1 MSLCTLL
8 QRWDTKWIHC
18 SETGHHSVS
27 LISLT
32 PPWTNPII
40 CYQSS
45 LGFLQTLLLDIDTG
59 AQAHWGRS
67 TEMGWIPGQWHQL
80 LSNEDTRSLLTVVT
94 WDATQSSKS
103 NQRKIRKIAVIY
115 VPILCPEL
123 WELQDCTCILK
134 TAPKCPTNASKFSS
148 KVSKCILCKV
158 TQNFYLMKCIH
169 CLDTWCVDSLWWYD
183 SPLLAL

>member
-59 AQAHWGRS
+59 TQAHWGRS

-103 NQRKIRKIAVIY
+103 NQRNQENSCC
-115 VPILCPEL
+115 LCPYIMSRAL
-123 WELQDCTCILK
+123 RVARLHMY
-134 TAPKCPTNASKFSS
+134 
-148 KVSKCILCKV
+148 
-158 TQNFYLMKCIH
+158 TQNRTQVSNKCQQIQQ
-169 CLDTWCVDSLWWYD
+169 
-183 SPLLAL
+183 